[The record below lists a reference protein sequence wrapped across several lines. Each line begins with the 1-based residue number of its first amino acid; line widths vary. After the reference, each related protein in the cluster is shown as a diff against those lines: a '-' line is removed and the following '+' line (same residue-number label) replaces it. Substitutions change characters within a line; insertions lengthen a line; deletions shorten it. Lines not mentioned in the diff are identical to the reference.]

1 MKLFTDYA
9 TPYELSVVARASA
22 DERERERVS
31 LATYLPTITV
41 PGTSITTQKGENGL
55 VDIAEYRAYDA
66 ETAFGSAPGGRRQ
79 TVELPALGQQARVA
93 EYDQLVQLNIANAEE
108 RRNTLGQVSIRLG
121 RAVADRLE
129 LARGEAIQTGKIAF
143 NEGGFIAEVNFDR
156 DPEMNA
162 TAGKLWSDTSADPVA
177 DLENWVEAYTDRNGD
192 DPAAIIVSK
201 RVLAAIKASDVM
213 RKVATNGMVA
223 QAVTNDFV
231 NSWLAANGLPAL
243 VEYNRKIRRG
253 GKPVNVLSPDTL
265 VFVPS
270 ADAEAGNTVM
280 GTTLEAR
287 HPDYAIPAGEQAGIV
302 VGAYQKHNPM
312 GIELN
317 AAALGLP
324 VLRDANAFMTAKVL

>member
-41 PGTSITTQKGENGL
+41 PGTSITTQTGENGL
-55 VDIAEYRAYDA
+55 VEIAEYRAYDA
-66 ETAFGSAPGGRRQ
+66 ETAFGATPGGRRQ
-79 TVELPALGQQARVA
+79 TVELPALGQQARVS
-93 EYDQLVQLNIANAEE
+93 EYDQLVQMNIANVDQ
-108 RRNTLGQVSIRLG
+108 RRNSLGDTAVRLG
-121 RAVADRLE
+121 RAIADRLE
-129 LARGEAIQTGKIAF
+129 LARGEIIQTGKIAF
-143 NEGGFIAEVNFDR
+143 NEGGFVAEVDFGR
-156 DPEMNA
+156 DAKMNA
-162 TAGKLWSDTSADPVA
+162 TAGKLWSDKSADPVA

-201 RVLAAIKASDVM
+201 RIFAAVKASDVM

-231 NSWLAANGLPAL
+231 NSWLSANGLPTL
-243 VEYNRKIRRG
+243 IEYNRKVRL
-253 GKPVNVLSPDTL
+253 KNQAKNVLDPDTL